1 MSRRAAPFVHS
12 HPCLNRTVEVGTD
25 LRGQVA
31 LITGAAKRIGRE
43 IALELARAGA
53 NVVITYN
60 TSQRE
65 AEKTVAELGK
75 IGIEALAIRC
85 DVRDE
90 LNVKETLAEAI
101 GEFRRLDILVSNAA
115 IYETVDFEK
124 ITTAQFDN
132 IFATNTRGPFL
143 FGKYAAPELRKRKGR
158 IINIGSLGGIR
169 PWSTHAHYCASK
181 AALHMLTQVMA
192 KSLAPKISVNC
203 VAPGVIDFGEPEA
216 TGMRRRLA
224 KVTPMQRSGKGSEI
238 AAAVRFFATCPD
250 FITGQILAVDGGLSL
265 K

>member
-1 MSRRAAPFVHS
+1 M
-12 HPCLNRTVEVGTD
+12 E
-25 LRGQVA
+25 LRGKVA
-31 LITGAAKRIGRE
+31 LVTGAAKRIGRE
-43 IALELARAGA
+43 IALDLAREGA
-53 NVVITYN
+53 NVCITYN
-60 TSQRE
+60 LSERE

-75 IGIEALAIRC
+75 LGVEGLAIRC

-90 LNVKETLAEAI
+90 LNVKETLREATHEL
-101 GEFRRLDILVSNAA
+101 GRLDILVNNAA
-115 IYETVDFEK
+115 IYETVEFEK
-124 ITTAQFDN
+124 ITAEQFDT
-132 IFATNTRGPFL
+132 IYATNTRGPFL
-143 FGKYAAPELRKRKGR
+143 FSKYATPELRKRQGR
-158 IINIGSLGGIR
+158 IINIGSLGGLR

-192 KSLAPKISVNC
+192 KSLAPQISVNC

-224 KVTPMQRSGKGSEI
+224 KVTPKRRSGKGSDV